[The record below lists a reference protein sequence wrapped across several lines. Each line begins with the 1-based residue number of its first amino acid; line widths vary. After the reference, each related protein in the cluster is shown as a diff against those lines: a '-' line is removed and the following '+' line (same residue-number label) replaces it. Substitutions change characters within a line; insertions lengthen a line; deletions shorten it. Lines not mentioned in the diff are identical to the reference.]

1 MEYRARPGL
10 TLRAGY
16 SWNENPISSRD
27 VHFNVLAP
35 GVVQHHI
42 TAGMEY
48 DLGGGYSLEM
58 AAMYAPENSVSG
70 PPLLPAPGDPGS
82 NHRIDIDMYQFDITA
97 GIKYK
102 FGADHVPLK

>member
-1 MEYRARPGL
+1 M
-10 TLRAGY
+10 
-16 SWNENPISSRD
+16 
-27 VHFNVLAP
+27 LAP

-42 TAGMEY
+42 TAGFEY

-70 PPLLPAPGDPGS
+70 PELIPGPASG
-82 NHRIDIDMYQFDITA
+82 HRVEIDMYQFDITA

-102 FGADHVPLK
+102 FGAASEPLK